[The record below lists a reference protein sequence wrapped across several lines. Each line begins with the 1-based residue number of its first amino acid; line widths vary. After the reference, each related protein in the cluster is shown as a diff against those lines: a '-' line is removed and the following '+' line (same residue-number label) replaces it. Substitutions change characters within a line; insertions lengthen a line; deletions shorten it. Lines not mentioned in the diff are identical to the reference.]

1 MTDDQLLELL
11 QSDPQQGLE
20 AVVKRYSAYVLKIAT
35 TKLRDVCTKEDIE
48 EAVSDIFLLVFKS
61 GQKCGF
67 KMKSLRAYISVIA
80 SRHCINVFNK
90 HIKKS
95 KIIPLD
101 EIAETAASEDKVF
114 EDNGLAEALHSLGEP
129 DEFIFVRKY
138 FFGQTSK
145 EIASELNMKPN
156 TIDKRISRG
165 LIKLRKLLEEEM

>member
-35 TKLRDVCTKEDIE
+35 TKLR
-48 EAVSDIFLLVFKS
+48 DIFLLVFKS